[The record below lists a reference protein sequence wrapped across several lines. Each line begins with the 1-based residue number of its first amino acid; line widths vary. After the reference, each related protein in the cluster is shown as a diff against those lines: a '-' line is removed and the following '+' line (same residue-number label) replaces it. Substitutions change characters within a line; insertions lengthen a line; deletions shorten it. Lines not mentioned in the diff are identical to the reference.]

1 MLMRTALGYVL
12 REERL
17 ARKKSLRQ
25 ISDKGIVAL
34 GYLSEIERGQKEVSS
49 EILRD
54 VCETLGLSTS
64 EVLARTA
71 DFMAFHEITTAEK
84 VEYAVIKPL

>member
-17 ARKKSLRQ
+17 ARKKTLRQ
-25 ISDKGIVAL
+25 ISTKGVIAL

-49 EILRD
+49 ELLRD
-54 VCETLGLSTS
+54 VCETLGLSVA
-64 EVLARTA
+64 EVLVATA
-71 DFMAFHEITTAEK
+71 DLMAFHEITAYEK
-84 VEYAVIKPL
+84 PIFSVIKS